1 LYTIYEAKENNLYV
15 FILEVLTLYLN
26 ETIINWNDVKKISWM
41 VGIVQ
46 KQIDKQY
53 VTNYKTLFMF
63 NLSKNWRLII
73 ILLIATIGI
82 GSTIQ

>member
-1 LYTIYEAKENNLYV
+1 
-15 FILEVLTLYLN
+15 
-26 ETIINWNDVKKISWM
+26 M

-46 KQIDKQY
+46 KQIHKQY

-73 ILLIATIGI
+73 IIILLIATIGI